1 MKGCD
6 ALSRKF
12 KIIRNYWEDDQVLY
26 RKTNIEI
33 DPGVTVLVGC
43 NGSGKTTLI
52 NQLKRL
58 LDKEKITYTSFDNL
72 FDG

>member
-12 KIIRNYWEDDQVLY
+12 KIIRNYWEKDQVLY
-26 RKTNIEI
+26 RKENII
-33 DPGVTVLVGC
+33 INPGLTVLVGC

-52 NQLKRL
+52 QQLKGL
-58 LDKEKITYTSFDNL
+58 LDKEKITYTSF
-72 FDG
+72 